1 MWYKWTWNKER
12 IEFEAILI
20 HSVFVLN
27 LLFVILLLGY
37 QHIRMYDINSSN
49 PNPVSFSS
57 LTFVCFYLLL
67 STESQA
73 INSMQLSPEGEVN
86 WGIYPPLFTDP
97 EGDSCLSIYQI
108 RWIKKCCFNLFFWNF
123 HETTRHFL
131 SVLKTVNIQGY
142 SELREPIKMRENCYP
157 LIW

>member
-49 PNPVSFSS
+49 PNPVSFNS
-57 LTFVCFYLLL
+57 LTFILFL
-67 STESQA
+67 SSFATESQA
-73 INSMQLSPEGEVN
+73 INRTFSIQLLKTHFFGH
-86 WGIYPPLFTDP
+86 LFSQMKKLCCMVDANNRFRIISCVIIQFCRYKFHDP
-97 EGDSCLSIYQI
+97 RQKKNCYCC
-108 RWIKKCCFNLFFWNF
+108 WIKF
-123 HETTRHFL
+123 TT
-131 SVLKTVNIQGY
+131 VTKYNKI
-142 SELREPIKMRENCYP
+142 
-157 LIW
+157 LIRL